1 MAIQVKQI
9 TGDIVELIFNP
20 REDDLRVGENL
31 SVVEREGRRGLI
43 VQIIEFRTVSYPSL
57 VIEQLHLALEG
68 APPSLSAIASPLPPA
83 PRGDELF
90 PGTGEAKNLKL
101 AIAKI
106 RKLTDPAWHQWDG
119 WIPMR
124 DVVAGKTSDREVF
137 ENCIP
142 DLGNPLRLGRTLAGE
157 EFCIE
162 GRTLE
167 KVNIITGVKGSGK
180 SHLAKVILL
189 ELVAHQAPC
198 VVFDINREYIHLPA
212 HDFDPVTGE
221 VRRHGILH
229 LLAGGN
235 LKLSIQQFGLS
246 PLVTMLTKFGLPE
259 VSALYFENR
268 VARLLDDLKR
278 RSGPSHPLPFLGIED
293 LIQMA
298 RNLEFA
304 GSEVVNGA
312 ILSRLEAIKNT
323 GVFATHAGEA
333 LSIREQYEQIRGGGA
348 LVIDLSALSN
358 LARIGFVQA
367 IIEIIKDVCEAEI
380 AQGSNRFPFVF
391 FEEAHLYINRNTI
404 GYIVTRARH
413 LGITSFFVT
422 NMIGGLDE
430 TVLRQADN
438 LFILRLPFDDDVR
451 HLGKSALTDQETMN
465 SFVRRLRNHHSLL
478 LGDATRQ
485 YPIIFQVD
493 PLDGV
498 NTAGE
503 TQYFFRAR
511 VPGEG
516 FANTTAALLT
526 HSSQPTSV
534 ALPGDTNLPL
544 FPEEGLMPAAPPR
557 LSGIGRPPDTSPSNA
572 PFVSL
577 ARVIAVWEHVVRR
590 LGRRRRILET
600 ILAYARPVRIFE
612 QTLVVGFP
620 PQHRFHQELLDSPE
634 YRTLLEAEISRTFG
648 VPLQVMTAI
657 QAERRDPRP
666 KG

>member
-31 SVVEREGRRGLI
+31 SIVERDGHRGLI

-57 VIEQLHLALEG
+57 VQEQLQLALEG
-68 APPSLSAIASPLPPA
+68 APLSSVALLPPLLPPSEGEGPA
-83 PRGDELF
+83 AWG
-90 PGTGEAKNLKL
+90 GEAKNLKL

-106 RKLTDPAWHQWDG
+106 RKLTDPAWQQWDG

-124 DVVAGKTSDREVF
+124 DALIAKTADREVF
-137 ENCIP
+137 QNCIP
-142 DLGNPLRLGRTLAGE
+142 DLGNGLHLGKTLSGE
-157 EFCIE
+157 EFYIE

-167 KVNIITGVKGSGK
+167 KVNIVTGVKGSGK

-189 ELVAHQAPC
+189 ELISHRAPC
-198 VVFDINREYIHLPA
+198 VVFDINREYIHLPR
-212 HDFDPVTGE
+212 HDYDPVSGE
-221 VRRHGILH
+221 VRRRGILH

-246 PLVTMLTKFGLPE
+246 PLITMLTKFGLPE
-259 VSALYFENR
+259 VSAMYFENR

-278 RSGPSHPLPFLGIED
+278 RSSDHLPPPFLSIND

-298 RNLEFA
+298 RNLEF
-304 GSEVVNGA
+304 SDSDVVNGA

-333 LSIREQYEQIRGGGA
+333 LSIREQYERIRDGGA
-348 LVIDLSALSN
+348 VVVDLSALSN

-367 IIEIIKDVCEAEI
+367 IIEIIRDLCETEI
-380 AQGSNRFPFVF
+380 TRGSNRFPFVF

-451 HLGKSALTDQETMN
+451 HLGKSALTDQETMH

-478 LGDATRQ
+478 LGDATRH
-485 YPIIFQVD
+485 YPIIFEVD
-493 PLDGV
+493 ALEGI

-503 TQYFFRAR
+503 TQYFFR
-511 VPGEG
+511 PHGSHG
-516 FANTTAALLT
+516 PTPDKPTSS
-526 HSSQPTSV
+526 HSSSPYGLDAS
-534 ALPGDTNLPL
+534 PPERNLPL
-544 FPEEGLMPAAPPR
+544 FPEESPMPRVASESSEMQQPPEQSPR
-557 LSGIGRPPDTSPSNA
+557 LA
-572 PFVSL
+572 PIVSL
-577 ARVIAVWEHVVRR
+577 EQVNAEWKRIVRD

-600 ILAYARPVRIFE
+600 ILAAARPIRMFDR
-612 QTLVVGFP
+612 TLIVGFP
-620 PQHRFHQELLDSPE
+620 PEHRFHQELLDSPE
-634 YRTLLEAEISRTFG
+634 YRGLVEQELSETFKQPLEVT
-648 VPLQVMTAI
+648 TALTR
-657 QAERRDPRP
+657 ELSGPRRRR
-666 KG
+666 

>member
-57 VIEQLHLALEG
+57 VQEQLQLALEG
-68 APPSLSAIASPLPPA
+68 TDARSPVAPSTPPLLRDEEPF
-83 PRGDELF
+83 PRL
-90 PGTGEAKNLKL
+90 GEAKNLKL

-124 DVVAGKTSDREVF
+124 DVVVAKTADSEVF
-137 ENCIP
+137 SNSIP
-142 DLGNPLRLGRTLAGE
+142 NMGNALRLGKTLAGE
-157 EFCIE
+157 EFYVE
-162 GRTLE
+162 GQTLE

-180 SHLAKVILL
+180 SHLAKLILL
-189 ELVAHQAPC
+189 ELIAHRAPC
-198 VVFDINREYIHLPA
+198 VVFDINREYIHLPP
-212 HDFDPVTGE
+212 HVIDPLSGE
-221 VRRHGILH
+221 VQRRGIIH

-235 LKLSIQQFGLS
+235 LKLGIQQFGLS
-246 PLVTMLTKFGLPE
+246 PLITMLTKFGLPE
-259 VSALYFENR
+259 VSAMYFENR
-268 VARLLDDLKR
+268 VSRLLDDLKR
-278 RSGPSHPLPFLGIED
+278 RGSEGDQLPFLGIDD

-298 RNLEFA
+298 RHLEFS

-323 GVFATHAGEA
+323 GVFATHPSEA
-333 LSIREQYEQIRGGGA
+333 LSLRERYDRIRNGGA

-367 IIEIIKDVCEAEI
+367 MIDIIREICEVEI
-380 AQGSNRFPFVF
+380 TQGSNRFPFVF

-478 LGDATRQ
+478 LGDATSQ
-485 YPIIFQVD
+485 YPIIFEVD
-493 PLDGV
+493 ALDDV
-498 NTAGE
+498 DTAGE
-503 TQYFFRAR
+503 TQYFFRPR
-511 VPGEG
+511 G
-516 FANTTAALLT
+516 ANADVASPTADPDT
-526 HSSQPTSV
+526 DPSQHTQPSPD
-534 ALPGDTNLPL
+534 AGPNLPL
-544 FPEEGLMPAAPPR
+544 FPVETRLPPLPPGRAA
-557 LSGIGRPPDTSPSNA
+557 SWQSSETSPSLR
-572 PFVSL
+572 PVLSL
-577 ARVIAVWEHVVRR
+577 AQVITQWEHVVRR
-590 LGRRRRILET
+590 LGRRRRLLET
-600 ILAYARPVRIFE
+600 ILATARPVRINE
-612 QTLVVGFP
+612 NTLVVAFP
-620 PQHRFHQELLDSPE
+620 PQHRFHQELFDAPD
-634 YRTLLEAEISRTFG
+634 YRTLMEEELAETFG
-648 VPLQVMTAI
+648 VALEVTTVLQP
-657 QAERRDPRP
+657 ERRGPRR
-666 KG
+666 GR